1 MGKDLSNIRERYH
14 EIWTTDW
21 NKGDNS
27 SLSYEE
33 RYRIS
38 QLWLEFNKQ
47 DINNPELNYIY

>member
-1 MGKDLSNIRERYH
+1 MDKDLSNIKERYH

-27 SLSYEE
+27 SLSYED